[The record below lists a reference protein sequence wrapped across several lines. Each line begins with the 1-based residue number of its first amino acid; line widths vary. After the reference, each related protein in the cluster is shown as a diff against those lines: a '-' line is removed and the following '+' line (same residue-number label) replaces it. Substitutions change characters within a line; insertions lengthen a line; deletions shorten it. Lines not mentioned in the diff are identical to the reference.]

1 VGGDIEESRGIRVYS
16 EAFSRERGGSMNTRR
31 KIVVSFCIALVA
43 LSWGCAKE
51 EEAVSKEPIKIGA
64 FFALSGPAAFIG
76 TPTGLVAEMVVDKI
90 NKEGGIK
97 GRPLELV
104 IGDTESD
111 PTKALMVAKRLAEK
125 EKVVALIGPTRTGT
139 GMAVKKYLE
148 EKQIPT
154 VMTVGGDP
162 VIMEGVHAGKNFG
175 TARWIF
181 KSPQRSSIAVR
192 KVYEYLQAN
201 NVRKI
206 ALMTAS
212 DGFGRDGKRWL
223 TKLAPEYTLEI
234 VADES
239 FEPKDADMTTQL
251 TKIKNTDAQVIVCWT
266 IGPAG
271 SIVAKNVKQLA
282 IKLPLLQC
290 HGLPDPKYIELAGSS
305 SEGNVMPSTK
315 LMAYDQL
322 PDADPQKAVINEF
335 VRLYNE
341 VYDYDKQF
349 PINTHS
355 GYAWDAI
362 YIIANAM
369 KEVGTDPAKLRDAI
383 EETKGYVGISGLYN
397 VSPED
402 HNGLGTD
409 SMVIVQI
416 QDGQWKLVY

>member
-1 VGGDIEESRGIRVYS
+1 
-16 EAFSRERGGSMNTRR
+16 MNKTR
-31 KIVVSFCIALVA
+31 KILFLFCAFIVA
-43 LSWGCAKE
+43 LSWECAKKE
-51 EEAVSKEPIKIGA
+51 EPVKKEPIKIGA

-76 TPTGLVAEMVVDKI
+76 TPTQLVAEMVVAKI
-90 NKEGGIK
+90 NKEGGIN

-104 IGDTESD
+104 MGDTESD
-111 PTKALMVAKRLAEK
+111 PTKAILVAKRLVEV
-125 EKVVALIGPTRTGT
+125 EKVVALIGPTRTDT
-139 GMAVKKYLE
+139 GMAVKKYIE

-162 VIMEGVHAGKNFG
+162 VIMEGVHGGKDFG
-175 TARWIF
+175 TAKWIF
-181 KSPQRSSIAVR
+181 KSPQRSSIAAKKIYLFLQAKGYR
-192 KVYEYLQAN
+192 KV
-201 NVRKI
+201 
-206 ALMTAS
+206 ALITAS

-223 TKLAPEYTLEI
+223 TKLAPEYGLEI

-239 FEPKDADMTTQL
+239 FEPKDADMTAQL

-282 IKLPLLQC
+282 IKLPLAQC
-290 HGLPDPKYIELAGSS
+290 HGLPDPKYIELAGTA
-305 SEGNVMPSTK
+305 SEGNIMPSTK
-315 LMAYDQL
+315 LMAADQL
-322 PDADPQKAVINEF
+322 PDADPQKAIINEF
-335 VRLYNE
+335 VRLYDE

-369 KEVGTDPAKLRDAI
+369 KKVGTDPAKLRDAI
-383 EETKGYVGISGLYN
+383 EQTKGYVGISGIYN
-397 VSPED
+397 ISPED

-409 SMVIVQI
+409 SMIIVQI
-416 QDGQWKLVY
+416 EDGKWKLVF